1 MCDNLP
7 HLMSRLARPQAPN
20 RIHLT
25 GSNMAVRLRLKRTG
39 KKKQPSYRV
48 VAVDSRKPRDGRV
61 LEVIGTYDPRQ
72 EPSAIS
78 IVNERAVHWLSH
90 GAQPSETVS
99 KLLTISGAWDEFRS
113 ASDPKAASAV
123 AADAELPPDVAPAT
137 PVPDLVL
144 DAPAEGGDPSPADAA
159 PAGAAATDD
168 EPQNDGEDR

>member
-1 MCDNLP
+1 
-7 HLMSRLARPQAPN
+7 
-20 RIHLT
+20 
-25 GSNMAVRLRLKRTG
+25 MAVRLRLKRTG

-78 IVNERAVHWLSH
+78 IVNERAVHWLSR

-99 KLLTISGAWDEFRS
+99 KLLTISGAWDDFRS
-113 ASDPKAASAV
+113 ASDPKAAAAD
-123 AADAELPPDVAPAT
+123 AADAEPLPDAAPAA

-144 DAPAEGGDPSPADAA
+144 DGPAAGDDPSPADAT
-159 PAGAAATDD
+159 PADATPADAMPADAMPADPAASDAGS
-168 EPQNDGEDR
+168 QNDGEDR

>member
-1 MCDNLP
+1 
-7 HLMSRLARPQAPN
+7 
-20 RIHLT
+20 
-25 GSNMAVRLRLKRTG
+25 MAVRLRLKRTG

-61 LEVIGTYDPRQ
+61 LEIIGTYDPRQ

-90 GAQPSETVS
+90 GAQPSDTVS

-113 ASDPKAASAV
+113 QGSPEPADAASDSHSSEPAPK
-123 AADAELPPDVAPAT
+123 PA

-144 DAPAEGGDPSPADAA
+144 DHPEPSADASPEA
-159 PAGAAATDD
+159 PAGTPADD
-168 EPQNDGEDR
+168 GDAPEPTSSDPEEAR

>member
-1 MCDNLP
+1 
-7 HLMSRLARPQAPN
+7 
-20 RIHLT
+20 
-25 GSNMAVRLRLKRTG
+25 MAVRLRLKRTG

-99 KLLTISGAWDEFRS
+99 KLLTISGAWDDFRS
-113 ASDPKAASAV
+113 ASDPQAAVTDTEPSPEV
-123 AADAELPPDVAPAT
+123 EQAAPE
-137 PVPDLVL
+137 PDLVL
-144 DAPAEGGDPSPADAA
+144 DAPAEGEEPSPADPSPSDRG
-159 PAGAAATDD
+159 PADAAAADA

>member
-1 MCDNLP
+1 
-7 HLMSRLARPQAPN
+7 
-20 RIHLT
+20 
-25 GSNMAVRLRLKRTG
+25 MAVRLRLKRTG

-61 LEVIGTYDPRQ
+61 LEIIGTYDPRQ

-90 GAQPSETVS
+90 GAQPSDTVS

-113 ASDPKAASAV
+113 QGSPE
-123 AADAELPPDVAPAT
+123 AADAASPPEALGSEPTPPPA

-144 DAPAEGGDPSPADAA
+144 DDPEPGEAASPEVSADM
-159 PAGAAATDD
+159 PAGDGDAP
-168 EPQNDGEDR
+168 EPTASEPEEAR

>member
-1 MCDNLP
+1 
-7 HLMSRLARPQAPN
+7 
-20 RIHLT
+20 
-25 GSNMAVRLRLKRTG
+25 MAVRLRLKRTG

-90 GAQPSETVS
+90 GAQPSDTVS

-113 ASDPKAASAV
+113 KGSSEPADGSAETSV
-123 AADAELPPDVAPAT
+123 SAPSE
-137 PVPDLVL
+137 PVSAPTPDLVL
-144 DAPAEGGDPSPADAA
+144 DTPEPAADGSPETSEL
-159 PAGAAATDD
+159 ATAD
-168 EPQNDGEDR
+168 EPESGNGASESKSPELGEAQ

>member
-1 MCDNLP
+1 
-7 HLMSRLARPQAPN
+7 
-20 RIHLT
+20 
-25 GSNMAVRLRLKRTG
+25 MAVRLRLKRTG

-99 KLLTISGAWDEFRS
+99 KLLTISGAWDDFRS
-113 ASDPKAASAV
+113 ASDPQAA
-123 AADAELPPDVAPAT
+123 AADAEPSPDVVAAAPE
-137 PVPDLVL
+137 PDLVL
-144 DAPAEGGDPSPADAA
+144 DGPAGGDDPALADAA
-159 PAGAAATDD
+159 LADATASDAGS
-168 EPQNDGEDR
+168 QIDGEDR

>member
-1 MCDNLP
+1 
-7 HLMSRLARPQAPN
+7 
-20 RIHLT
+20 
-25 GSNMAVRLRLKRTG
+25 MAVRLRLKRTG

-99 KLLTISGAWDEFRS
+99 KLLTISGAWDDFRS
-113 ASDPKAASAV
+113 KSDPQAATAG
-123 AADAELPPDVAPAT
+123 AADAEPSPDVAPAAL
-137 PVPDLVL
+137 VPDLVL
-144 DAPAEGGDPSPADAA
+144 DAPAEGDDSSPSDAG
-159 PAGAAATDD
+159 PEDAAATDA

>member
-1 MCDNLP
+1 
-7 HLMSRLARPQAPN
+7 
-20 RIHLT
+20 
-25 GSNMAVRLRLKRTG
+25 MAVRLRLKRTG

-113 ASDPKAASAV
+113 SSDPQAAV
-123 AADAELPPDVAPAT
+123 ADAETPSETAQAAPE
-137 PVPDLVL
+137 PDLVL
-144 DAPAEGGDPSPADAA
+144 DSPGDGDDSGST
-159 PAGAAATDD
+159 GAATS
-168 EPQNDGEDR
+168 EPELQNSGEDR

>member
-1 MCDNLP
+1 
-7 HLMSRLARPQAPN
+7 
-20 RIHLT
+20 
-25 GSNMAVRLRLKRTG
+25 MAVRLRLKRTG

-90 GAQPSETVS
+90 GAQPSDTVS

-113 ASDPKAASAV
+113 QGSSGPADGGVDSAESASAEP
-123 AADAELPPDVAPAT
+123 ASAPT
-137 PVPDLVL
+137 PDLVL
-144 DAPAEGGDPSPADAA
+144 DTPEPGADDSPEASGQATADAPASGEGASETKSP
-159 PAGAAATDD
+159 
-168 EPQNDGEDR
+168 ELGEAQ

>member
-1 MCDNLP
+1 MC
-7 HLMSRLARPQAPN
+7 RPACPSKAPKI

-99 KLLTISGAWDEFRS
+99 KLLTISGAWDDFRT
-113 ASDPKAASAV
+113 AADPKAA
-123 AADAELPPDVAPAT
+123 ADAAPA
-137 PVPDLVL
+137 PDEAPAAPEPDLVL
-144 DAPAEGGDPSPADAA
+144 DSPQEGDEAGPDDAA
-159 PAGAAATDD
+159 ASGSDSPD
-168 EPQNDGEDR
+168 DGEDR

>member
-1 MCDNLP
+1 
-7 HLMSRLARPQAPN
+7 
-20 RIHLT
+20 
-25 GSNMAVRLRLKRTG
+25 MAVRLRLKRTG

-61 LEVIGTYDPRQ
+61 LEIIGTYDPRQ

-90 GAQPSETVS
+90 GAQPSDTVS

-113 ASDPKAASAV
+113 QGSSEP
-123 AADAELPPDVAPAT
+123 AEAISPPDAPGSEPPPPPA

-144 DAPAEGGDPSPADAA
+144 DDPAPAEAASPEASADMPAADGDA
-159 PAGAAATDD
+159 P
-168 EPQNDGEDR
+168 EPTASEPEEAR

>member
-1 MCDNLP
+1 
-7 HLMSRLARPQAPN
+7 
-20 RIHLT
+20 
-25 GSNMAVRLRLKRTG
+25 MAVRLRLKRTG

-78 IVNERAVHWLSH
+78 IVNERAIHWLSH

-113 ASDPKAASAV
+113 SSGSQA
-123 AADAELPPDVAPAT
+123 AADTETPAETAQAVPE
-137 PVPDLVL
+137 PDLVL
-144 DAPAEGGDPSPADAA
+144 DGPEEDDDSGS
-159 PAGAAATDD
+159 AGAAS
-168 EPQNDGEDR
+168 EPELQNSGEDR

>member
-1 MCDNLP
+1 
-7 HLMSRLARPQAPN
+7 
-20 RIHLT
+20 
-25 GSNMAVRLRLKRTG
+25 MAVRLRLKRTG

-78 IVNERAVHWLSH
+78 IVNERAVHWLNH

-113 ASDPKAASAV
+113 PGSPQPADTATESAPETP
-123 AADAELPPDVAPAT
+123 APPP
-137 PVPDLVL
+137 PEPDLVL
-144 DAPAEGGDPSPADAA
+144 DTPEPSADVAPQDAETQVSAEPAAS
-159 PAGAAATDD
+159 
-168 EPQNDGEDR
+168 EPKTPEPEEAQ

>member
-1 MCDNLP
+1 
-7 HLMSRLARPQAPN
+7 
-20 RIHLT
+20 
-25 GSNMAVRLRLKRTG
+25 MAVRLRLKRTG

-90 GAQPSETVS
+90 GAQPSDTVS

-113 ASDPKAASAV
+113 QGSSGPADGSVDTAEAAPS
-123 AADAELPPDVAPAT
+123 EPAPA
-137 PVPDLVL
+137 PAPDLVL
-144 DAPAEGGDPSPADAA
+144 DTP
-159 PAGAAATDD
+159 PAGADDSPAASGQATAD
-168 EPQNDGEDR
+168 EPAPGNGASESKSPEPGEVQ

>member
-1 MCDNLP
+1 
-7 HLMSRLARPQAPN
+7 
-20 RIHLT
+20 
-25 GSNMAVRLRLKRTG
+25 MAVRLRLKRTG

-99 KLLTISGAWDEFRS
+99 KLLTISGALDEFRS
-113 ASDPKAASAV
+113 SSHPQAAV
-123 AADAELPPDVAPAT
+123 ADNGPQPDDAPAA
-137 PVPDLVL
+137 PAPDLVL
-144 DAPAEGGDPSPADAA
+144 DSPREGDDSGPADAA
-159 PAGAAATDD
+159 TSESDSR
-168 EPQNDGEDR
+168 NSGEDR